1 MSERPTIV
9 VTGATGRVGGRVLAG
24 LAGAGARLRAVARD
38 PERLAAAAAAHGA
51 EPIAADLT
59 DPGSL
64 APAVAGADA
73 VFLVFPS
80 VAGDAM
86 AAEAVAALAAGTRR
100 IVYLSTHG
108 AQHARPGD
116 GGILGSHA
124 LLEQLIADAVPE
136 WTFLRASGF
145 AANTLGWAEQ
155 LRRGD
160 VLRWI
165 FPDAVRALVH
175 EDDLAAVGVAALLD
189 DGGAGLVGA
198 APHLT
203 GPEQLSQAAMLDLI
217 GAATGRSLQFAE
229 VDAGSAGELFPGAP
243 GALVQAIVAGQRAL
257 VDTPEPVSD
266 DVEKVL
272 GRPALTFARWAHD
285 HATAFTRAA
294 VSDPGSASR

>member
-1 MSERPTIV
+1 MTERPMIV
-9 VTGATGRVGGRVLAG
+9 VTGATGRVGGRVLAR
-24 LAGAGARLRAVARD
+24 LAGTGARVRAVARD

-51 EPIAADLT
+51 EPVAADLT
-59 DPGSL
+59 DPESL

-86 AAEAVAALAAGTRR
+86 AARTVAALAAGTRR

-108 AQHARPGD
+108 AQHTRPD
-116 GGILGSHA
+116 AGGILGSHA

-136 WTFLRASGF
+136 RTFLRASGF
-145 AANTLGWAEQ
+145 AANTLGWAAQ
-155 LRRGD
+155 LRHGD

-189 DGGAGLVGA
+189 DGTAGLVGA
-198 APHLT
+198 APHLS
-203 GPEQLSQAAMLDLI
+203 GPEQLSQATMLDRI
-217 GAATGRSLQFAE
+217 GVATGRSLTFAE
-229 VDAGSAGELFPGAP
+229 VDAANASELFPGAP
-243 GALVQAIVAGQRAL
+243 SELVQAIVAGQRAL
-257 VDTPEPVSD
+257 VDSPEPVSD

-272 GRPALTFARWAHD
+272 GRPALTFARWAGD
-285 HATAFTRAA
+285 HAADFARA
-294 VSDPGSASR
+294 

>member
-1 MSERPTIV
+1 MV

-24 LAGAGARLRAVARD
+24 LAGTGTRVRAVARD
-38 PERLAAAAAAHGA
+38 PDRLAAAAAAHGA
-51 EPIAADLT
+51 EHVASDLT
-59 DPGSL
+59 DPESL

-86 AAEAVAALAAGTRR
+86 AAETVAALAAGPRR
-100 IVYLSTHG
+100 IVYLSTNG

-165 FPDAVRALVH
+165 FPDAIRALVH
-175 EDDLAAVGVAALLD
+175 EDDLAAVGIAALLD
-189 DGGAGLVGA
+189 DGTAGLIGA
-198 APHLT
+198 APHLS
-203 GPEQLSQAAMLDLI
+203 GPQQLSQAAMLNLI
-217 GAATGRSLQFAE
+217 GATTGRSLTFAE
-229 VDAGSAGELFPGAP
+229 LDAGAAGELFPGAP
-243 GALVQAIVAGQRAL
+243 DELVQAIVAGQRGL

-272 GRPALTFARWAHD
+272 GRTALTFARWARD
-285 HATAFTRAA
+285 HAADFTR
-294 VSDPGSASR
+294 G